1 MKMFKVIN
9 DIIDNDNI
17 NNNINNYINND
28 IKNKKENE
36 KAKQVLDIIEN
47 FDGGIQKHK
56 MRSII
61 LIVMI
66 LLFAIIV
73 FIE

>member
-1 MKMFKVIN
+1 MKMYKLIN
-9 DIIDNDNI
+9 DLIDND
-17 NNNINNYINND
+17 NINNYINND
-28 IKNKKENE
+28 INNDIKKKKENKKE
-36 KAKQVLDIIEN
+36 KQVLDIIEN

-61 LIVMI
+61 LLVMI